1 MAEEKKKIQIKI
13 EIDDITAQG
22 IYSNMA
28 FIAHS
33 ESEFIM
39 DFLFLQPAQGK
50 GRVRSR
56 VITSPSHAKRF
67 LKALEE
73 NINKYEKNFGPIKE
87 QKAPGVNINLN

>member
-1 MAEEKKKIQIKI
+1 MAEEKKMQIKI
-13 EIDDITAQG
+13 EIDDITSQG

-33 ESEFIM
+33 EAEFIM

-73 NINKYEKNFGPIKE
+73 NIKKYEKNFGQIKE
-87 QKAPGVNINLN
+87 PKPQGVKLNLN

>member
-1 MAEEKKKIQIKI
+1 MTEEKKKIQIKI
-13 EIDDITAQG
+13 EIDDVTAQG

-73 NINKYEKNFGPIKE
+73 NINKFEKNFGPIKE
-87 QKAPGVNINLN
+87 QKSPGVQINLN